1 MLDSATYTRSNHVK
15 IFSFFWIDLSCR
27 ASLTDLKVGYLK
39 SQRRKLK
46 KKKPKQKNLNTNTTV
61 TDFK

>member
-1 MLDSATYTRSNHVK
+1 MILDSATYTRSNHVK
-15 IFSFFWIDLSCR
+15 FFFFWIDLSCK

-46 KKKPKQKNLNTNTTV
+46 KKKTKQKNLNTNTTV

>member
-1 MLDSATYTRSNHVK
+1 MPLIQEAIMLN
-15 IFSFFWIDLSCR
+15 FFFFWIDLSCK

-46 KKKPKQKNLNTNTTV
+46 KKKKTEKPEHKHNSY
-61 TDFK
+61 